1 MLSDKVIEIRNK
13 PLVLIV
19 DDSRMNLK
27 LLSNVLS
34 EENCDINEAMNGKQA
49 LEKSTEDPPDLI
61 LLDLVMPDMDG
72 FEVCEKLKSSPQTSD
87 IPVILIT
94 ASNTTESI
102 VRGFET
108 GAVDYVTKPFN
119 DVELRARVRT
129 HLELKRSRDIQN
141 QLIQKLQS
149 VNDQLQIMAI
159 TDQLTGLNNRR
170 GFISLVEQ
178 QIKLANRSKKPIYL
192 FYIDLD
198 GMKWVN
204 DNLGHEEGDNLL
216 IDTAHLLKSSFR
228 VSDIIARLGGD
239 EFAALAVDSDSDQ
252 AEVIT
257 SRLLHNIEAFNEQ
270 NVRKYKVAM
279 SIGTA
284 KFDPQ
289 NPCSLDDLMS
299 LADTL
304 MYENKKARK
313 AARGINC

>member
-34 EENCDINEAMNGKQA
+34 EEECEIAVAMNGKQA
-49 LEKSTEDPPDLI
+49 LEKSSENPPDLI

-72 FEVCEKLKSSPQTSD
+72 FEVCEKLKESAQTSD
-87 IPVILIT
+87 IAVILIT
-94 ASNTTESI
+94 ASNTTDS
-102 VRGFET
+102 VVKGFEA

-178 QIKLANRSKKPIYL
+178 QIKIANRSKKPIYL

-204 DNLGHEEGDNLL
+204 DNMGHEEGDNLL

-239 EFAALAVDSDSDQ
+239 EFAALAVDSDSEQ

-257 SRLLHNIEAFNEQ
+257 NRLQHNIESFNEQ
-270 NVRKYKVAM
+270 NLRKYKVAM
-279 SIGTA
+279 SIGSA
-284 KFDPQ
+284 MFDPL

-313 AARGINC
+313 AARSVYW